1 MNPEQGITLEGI
13 EIAIQLDVVV
23 IGELARALAPRRFS
37 FVHRFPFQL
46 HLHRQEVAVGGD
58 QGADPGGLEILQFL
72 LHQVEDDIGARLAPF
87 RGLQAE
93 IRGAI
98 ATPAHGLALA
108 FGTEAHE
115 LYLGSH
121 HEA

>member
-13 EIAIQLDVVV
+13 EIAIELDVVV
-23 IGELARALAPRRFS
+23 IGELTGTLAPGRFA
-37 FVHRFPFQL
+37 FVDRFPFQL

-72 LHQVEDDIGARLAPF
+72 LHQVEDDIGAGFAAF

-98 ATPAHGLALA
+98 AAPAHRLALVS
-108 FGTEAHE
+108 GTEAHE
-115 LYLGSH
+115 LHLGSH